1 MVRDYDYEMLSH
13 YGKAKLIADTSL
25 PVSNSLPVSDW

>member
-1 MVRDYDYEMLSH
+1 MVRECDYEMLSY
-13 YGKAKLIADTSL
+13 YGKAKLIVDTSL